1 VVSPLFFVSKKS
13 FTIALL
19 YLILSILF
27 LFNTDN
33 FYVKI
38 FAHQFT
44 PNETATFIAVIN
56 ELQAELG
63 LVPTNL
69 ENNNVTLSQNHASK
83 AAAILTPRILTE
95 IAEDNPRLAADL
107 ANTLTNLQ
115 NLSTASDSQK
125 KSMSQ
130 LILDLNDRLA
140 QAAVVRIS
148 QLQPDNSNILDQFS
162 KFFGTMLGQGDKE
175 VNSPDT
181 KIEALA
187 LANVIDSVLVN
198 YGNAYN
204 VGFDMTNMSN
214 MVMQDP
220 TKSMSHTMNMNSMNG
235 SHPTSD
241 MNDMEGHHLLVN
253 VSDYQSA
260 RALAAKSFEI
270 FKSKLEHATTDPS
283 GNVTVFITNLG
294 NGLADLNS
302 SIGKKASPMDIMM
315 MVHTKVHPNL
325 LQAFNLELRK

>member
-1 VVSPLFFVSKKS
+1 
-13 FTIALL
+13 
-19 YLILSILF
+19 
-27 LFNTDN
+27 
-33 FYVKI
+33 
-38 FAHQFT
+38 
-44 PNETATFIAVIN
+44 
-56 ELQAELG
+56 
-63 LVPTNL
+63 
-69 ENNNVTLSQNHASK
+69 
-83 AAAILTPRILTE
+83 
-95 IAEDNPRLAADL
+95 LAADL

-140 QAAVVRIS
+140 QDAVVRIS

-175 VNSPDT
+175 VNSQDT